1 MGKDI
6 ENEITGRDK
15 VIAGLEKEIRI
26 QAELIMEQKAMIR
39 TLEKHNAELQ
49 KLMGTILKAQQKG

>member
-1 MGKDI
+1 MGKGI
-6 ENEITGRDK
+6 ENEIAGRDK
-15 VIAGLEKEIRI
+15 MIASLEKEIRI

-49 KLMGTILKAQQKG
+49 KLIGTILKA